1 MLSTIYFDGDWSCY
15 MFPTDEHIITNT
27 LKMPLGVNIN
37 IKITITTKA
46 FTQQPVAKA
55 NNQQHHTQTT
65 LTKQTASLLTFF
77 FILDG
82 NVTLHANEPISTKHD
97 ARRAATS
104 VWLAAIRPISKTNL
118 TQKACVRTE
127 SPLLARHNGNMR
139 PLYTFVRVIS
149 VLGLL
154 AGAYVSAQSD
164 AAADFPQPSLEHSP
178 EDVVRI
184 QVSAL
189 GNNDDPYPDAGIAIT
204 FNFAS
209 PQNRQVTGP
218 LERFVNLVK
227 NPLYIDMLN
236 HVDAEYS
243 PVEMEGDQARIDVV
257 LTTAEGE
264 RVGYSFLLS
273 RQASGEYEGMWMTD
287 AVGRFDVDDADVI

>member
-1 MLSTIYFDGDWSCY
+1 M
-15 MFPTDEHIITNT
+15 
-27 LKMPLGVNIN
+27 
-37 IKITITTKA
+37 
-46 FTQQPVAKA
+46 
-55 NNQQHHTQTT
+55 
-65 LTKQTASLLTFF
+65 
-77 FILDG
+77 
-82 NVTLHANEPISTKHD
+82 
-97 ARRAATS
+97 
-104 VWLAAIRPISKTNL
+104 
-118 TQKACVRTE
+118 
-127 SPLLARHNGNMR
+127 LARHNGIMKR
-139 PLYTFVRVIS
+139 LHILHVIS
-149 VLGLL
+149 VLSLL

-257 LTTAEGE
+257 LTTAAGT

-273 RQASGEYEGMWMTD
+273 RQTEGEYEGMWMTD